1 MDKTMLKFKIEGL
14 KRKAKEIAK
23 KVVEKVKTVVKAIVE
38 FAKEYPL
45 QFASIVV
52 AAAGG
57 GMKLVNRHDRQKAAK
72 AEETK
77 RERQIYDRSEGH
89 YWTLKRKPTP
99 EEWGEIRYRKQ
110 HGEGY
115 YYILRDMN
123 LM

>member
-1 MDKTMLKFKIEGL
+1 MDRTMLKFRIESW
-14 KRKAKEIAK
+14 KRKAKAIVI
-23 KVVEKVKTVVKAIVE
+23 KVVEKVKIACHAVVE

-45 QFASIVV
+45 QFATMLM

-57 GMKLVNRHDRQKAAK
+57 GMKLMRRHDQKQAMK
-72 AEETK
+72 FEETK

-89 YWTLKRKPTP
+89 YWTMKRQPTP
-99 EEWGEIRYRKQ
+99 EQWGEIRYRKS

-115 YYILRDMN
+115 YYILKDMG

>member
-1 MDKTMLKFKIEGL
+1 MDKVMWKFKIEGF
-14 KRKAKEIAK
+14 KRKAKEI
-23 KVVEKVKTVVKAIVE
+23 VEKVVDELKTVVKAVVE
-38 FAKEYPL
+38 FAKKYPL
-45 QFASIVV
+45 EFATMVV

-57 GMKLVNRHDRQKAAK
+57 GMKLVSRHDRQKAMK